1 MHWIELHPTI
11 LNGFMTSDRDKMTKN
26 PTKPAMN
33 ILGTFEGRTHLYPVH
48 IFYEDTDF
56 SGVVYHANYLR
67 FLERAR
73 SSFLNL
79 IGVTHANLWDE
90 HDMAFTIKGIA
101 IEYKSPARVDDD
113 LLIYTTYDKL
123 KGARLLITQS
133 CYRGDTLIVKADIE
147 AACITAS
154 GRPVRS
160 PDFLKAGLK
169 PYLLD

>member
-1 MHWIELHPTI
+1 
-11 LNGFMTSDRDKMTKN
+11 MTSDRDKMTKSA
-26 PTKPAMN
+26 TKPAMN

-56 SGVVYHANYLR
+56 SGVVYHANYL
-67 FLERAR
+67 
-73 SSFLNL
+73 SFL
-79 IGVTHANLWDE
+79 E